1 VEKDGTP
8 PSTSLRAG
16 FGRPRALETLAHSAI
31 YLYTFDDTV
40 DGNFLDVTRAAELE
54 GDHTGGHHPHQSQ
67 QSLARGI
74 GGEDR
79 SSQHNSGLRWP
90 DLGDLTMKIHFLGTG
105 AAEGIPA
112 IGCDCAH
119 CTRARNEGGKLV
131 RERNA
136 ILFSLPDYELL
147 VDCAPDIRS
156 LINKYQVTKL
166 DGILATRSRYDHIG
180 GIKEFEWWPGQL
192 DFLAEDTLFETIKR
206 EHWTESL
213 DTVMFRL
220 GHLSSYPCFA
230 NQSRR
235 TVPGG
240 TGGQSRRI
248 LAQHAF
254 RVQSGC

>member
-1 VEKDGTP
+1 
-8 PSTSLRAG
+8 
-16 FGRPRALETLAHSAI
+16 
-31 YLYTFDDTV
+31 
-40 DGNFLDVTRAAELE
+40 
-54 GDHTGGHHPHQSQ
+54 
-67 QSLARGI
+67 
-74 GGEDR
+74 
-79 SSQHNSGLRWP
+79 
-90 DLGDLTMKIHFLGTG
+90 MKIHFLGTG

-119 CTRARNEGGKLV
+119 CTRARNEGGKLD

-213 DTVMFRL
+213 DTVMFHIPYYPGSSLYFSDFSIIPFAARHRRPIFGISVKEGETRVVYTSDTPNRL
-220 GHLSSYPCFA
+220 TNYAQRAMWNCDLLIVNTPTFDKVNENHINALEAIELKDRVGAREMILTYINHENMPHDKLEEFVR
-230 NQSRR
+230 QVKGV
-235 TVPGG
+235 TVAYD
-240 TGGQSRRI
+240 SMM
-248 LAQHAF
+248 LE
-254 RVQSGC
+254 V